1 MRDLKTRSALNVP
14 APPWGLAVTSILS
27 VQLGSALSVD
37 LIETVGPPGTAWLR
51 LSMGAIILLAI
62 ARPPLC
68 SVPPGRCAAATR
80 SRHHHGAGDDR
91 VPRRNRA
98 HSARHRRRD
107 RVPGTPDGGRGAQP
121 QQEGAHLAGRGTAG
135 SSRAVIR
142 VPGRPR
148 IDS

>member
-14 APPWGLAVTSILS
+14 VPPWGLAVTSILS

-37 LIETVGPPGTAWLR
+37 LIETVGPAGTAWLR
-51 LSMGAIILLAI
+51 LSIGSHHPPGD
-62 ARPPLC
+62 RPPAPVLR
-68 SVPPGRCAAATR
+68 PPGRCAAALGLGITTGLVTIGVLAAIE
-80 SRHHHGAGDDR
+80 HIPQGTAVAIDFLGALT
-91 VPRRNRA
+91 V
-98 HSARHRRRD
+98 
-107 RVPGTPDGGRGAQP
+107 QP